1 MDLDTAILLRY
12 IERLAGVFIGGLAI
26 YLGYRLFLKVPER
39 REGEGRIKLL
49 DASIVLSRIG
59 PGVFFALFGAAVVAL
74 SLYKG
79 VLVETA
85 DGRVQGSVA
94 RSDAAPSQRTE
105 RFSGMGAYDDAGEA
119 ERRADAR
126 ALLRRDIA
134 VLNNFLPKLRADLPP
149 QDRTE
154 VELALPRIKFALMQ
168 PVWPQ
173 NETGWGDPARFEA
186 WLSEGERDPPPAE
199 IAAAVDYFRYGTA
212 GAGP

>member
-39 REGEGRIKLL
+39 REGEGSIKVM
-49 DASIVLSRIG
+49 DVSIILTRIG

-79 VLVETA
+79 VLVESTN
-85 DGRVQGSVA
+85 RSFQGSVA
-94 RSDAAPSQRTE
+94 QSDAAPSQRTE
-105 RFSGMGAYDDAGEA
+105 RFSGMGALNEADAD
-119 ERRADAR
+119 RRADAR